1 VSVTLFKELL
11 KWCFFKMCMAYIHP
25 MSRQKYIQNV
35 NSSLVD
41 DSYVT
46 SIKWSYPSFTVHLE
60 VNEREQIVSFVV

>member
-1 VSVTLFKELL
+1 
-11 KWCFFKMCMAYIHP
+11 MCMAYIHP
-25 MSRQKYIQNV
+25 MSRQKYIQLV

-46 SIKWSYPSFTVHLE
+46 SIKWSYPSFTVNLD

>member
-1 VSVTLFKELL
+1 
-11 KWCFFKMCMAYIHP
+11 MCMAYIHP
-25 MSRQKYIQNV
+25 MSRQKYIQIV

-46 SIKWSYPSFTVHLE
+46 SIKWSYPSFIVHLE